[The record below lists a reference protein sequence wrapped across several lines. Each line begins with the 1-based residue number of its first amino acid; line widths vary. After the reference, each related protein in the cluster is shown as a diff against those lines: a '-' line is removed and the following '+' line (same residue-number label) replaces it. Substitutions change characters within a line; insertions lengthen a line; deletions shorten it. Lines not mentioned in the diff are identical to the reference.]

1 MSDLARLDALKD
13 RFDAQPLRGGA
24 PYADALRRA
33 GRVEEAIDVVSAAL
47 RRQPR
52 NVFALVV
59 LARCFRDQGEH
70 EGAGATLREARA
82 LDPADPTVRALES
95 LAVASTVPG
104 VPHAAAPDAGPD
116 DADPAVAGAA
126 AVPAI
131 FMTETMAELYLQQG
145 LTAPAVA
152 IYRELTARTPG
163 DSRLA
168 ARLAELL
175 AGPDRAAEPSTA
187 DASDALDPSDLEIAW
202 TVQAASEPES
212 LSDDPVIGHVFD
224 FPEAFERDPEAFP
237 VQDDAML
244 AGLSFD
250 AITLSTP
257 VPPVTRRPAAPP
269 PPPTDPVG
277 DDFDQWLRGV
287 S

>member
-13 RFDAQPLRGGA
+13 RFDAQPMRGGA

-70 EGAGATLREARA
+70 EEASATIREALA

-95 LAVASTVPG
+95 LSVVSAVPG
-104 VPHAAAPDAGPD
+104 SSRAAAPVPATD
-116 DADPAVAGAA
+116 DADPNVPGA
-126 AVPAI
+126 AVPTI
-131 FMTETMAELYLQQG
+131 FVTETMAELYLQQG

-152 IYRELTARTPG
+152 IYRELVARTPE
-163 DSRLA
+163 DPRLA

-175 AGPDRAAEPSTA
+175 AGPELTAEPLTA
-187 DASDALDPSDLEIAW
+187 GLSDHSDISDVEIAW
-202 TVQAASEPES
+202 AVQAASEPES

-224 FPEAFERDPEAFP
+224 FPEEFERDAEAFP
-237 VQDDAML
+237 TQDDAML

-257 VPPVTRRPAAPP
+257 VPPPARRPA

>member
-13 RFDAQPLRGGA
+13 RFDAQPMRGGA

-70 EGAGATLREARA
+70 EGAGATIREAMA

-95 LAVASTVPG
+95 LG
-104 VPHAAAPDAGPD
+104 G
-116 DADPAVAGAA
+116 A
-126 AVPAI
+126 AVPTI
-131 FMTETMAELYLQQG
+131 FVTETMAELYLQQG

-152 IYRELTARTPG
+152 IYRELTARTPR
-163 DSRLA
+163 DARLA

-202 TVQAASEPES
+202 SVQAASEPES